1 MNIGRIFIWNP
12 WGLFGVVAGVMCT
25 AMAAFVFTA
34 RPDRVQN
41 RRLALLLL
49 IEGIVTSFSPA
60 GTAFAASDAT
70 ARVFFVI
77 HVFALFLIV
86 PILLHFVATIDTPLT
101 RPLNTWTGVM
111 LLWLLTAGQV
121 VLFVV
126 RPTLFI
132 RGFREPWWGGR
143 MFVLGPMAS
152 VAYAMS
158 GIAVLYSLVVAVSAF
173 RRAALGTA
181 ARDRARR
188 YAIAFGV
195 KDTVLLFATTILPGV
210 YGAMHAGDIQ
220 PIDFTYVWAIQVTET
235 VYVLLMAY
243 GILKSQLFDI
253 DLRIARGLRRSTL
266 AAIVLFAFFATAELA
281 ERLVSEEFGYV
292 IGALAAAALIFAHKP
307 VERFVAG
314 LSSAVLPGVEPSP
327 EYIAFRKLE
336 VYREAVEAAFEDKR
350 LSKEDRAILQRLQ
363 KTLGVEPADAARLEE
378 DTRLA
383 LTRTSPS
390 PRSR

>member
-1 MNIGRIFIWNP
+1 M
-12 WGLFGVVAGVMCT
+12 
-25 AMAAFVFTA
+25 
-34 RPDRVQN
+34 
-41 RRLALLLL
+41 
-49 IEGIVTSFSPA
+49 
-60 GTAFAASDAT
+60 
-70 ARVFFVI
+70 
-77 HVFALFLIV
+77 
-86 PILLHFVATIDTPLT
+86 
-101 RPLNTWTGVM
+101 
-111 LLWLLTAGQV
+111 
-121 VLFVV
+121 FVV
-126 RPTLFI
+126 
-132 RGFREPWWGGR
+132 
-143 MFVLGPMAS
+143 GPMAS
-152 VAYAMS
+152 VAYAIS
-158 GIAVLYSLVVAVSAF
+158 GIAVHYSLVVAISAF
-173 RRAALGTA
+173 RRAPVGTA

-195 KDTVLLFATTILPGV
+195 KDTILLFATTILPGI
-210 YGAMHAGDIQ
+210 YSATHAGDIK
-220 PIDFTYVWAIQVTET
+220 PIDFTYVWAIQLTET
-235 VYVLLMAY
+235 VFVLLMAY

-253 DLRIARGLRRSTL
+253 DLRIAAGLRRSTL

-307 VERFVAG
+307 VERFVSG

-327 EYIAFRKLE
+327 EYLAFRKLE

-390 PRSR
+390 RRSR